1 MLQIFSRIFPS
12 TFPEIRKPG
21 RGFKIYVMNGSLVQW
36 RGGGKKHAAKSMQGL
51 RGVAEIAA
59 NIKKESMNLGI

>member
-1 MLQIFSRIFPS
+1 LAPLKHDEDFND
-12 TFPEIRKPG
+12 E
-21 RGFKIYVMNGSLVQW
+21 QW
-36 RGGGKKHAAKSMQGL
+36 RGGGKKHAAKSMRGL

>member
-1 MLQIFSRIFPS
+1 M
-12 TFPEIRKPG
+12 G
-21 RGFKIYVMNGSLVQW
+21 GFKIYVMNGSLVQW

-59 NIKKESMNLGI
+59 NIKKRIHEFGHLEKSSEVGVAV

>member
-1 MLQIFSRIFPS
+1 M
-12 TFPEIRKPG
+12 E
-21 RGFKIYVMNGSLVQW
+21 GFRIYVMNGSLVQW
-36 RGGGKKHAAKSMQGL
+36 RGGRKKHAAKSMRGL